1 MRSASNASQ
10 LGAIAVSKV
19 RNAEHSVDA
28 AMIRLR
34 PRASETAPANRSA
47 MAITPVGNESES
59 ALPAALTP

>member
-1 MRSASNASQ
+1 VRSASNASQ

-19 RNAEHSVDA
+19 RSAEQSVDA

-47 MAITPVGNESES
+47 TAITPVGKESDS
-59 ALPAALTP
+59 ALPASLTP